1 MNPSACA
8 GIIQMKKGKEVK
20 ISYWAAHATTIVSV
34 TLVLLIIGIIALVT
48 TSARQ
53 ETRRLKESLEISV
66 IMADSITNPQAA
78 ATLKSLERQPF
89 CRNLRLITR
98 EQALEAWKA
107 DTGEDL
113 EAVFGVNPLS
123 PEISFTMPAEWSNP
137 DSLRRIE
144 KTLLAVPGV
153 EEVAVPGG
161 DLVATMNS
169 NIGKM
174 SMILGIIAVVM
185 LVISFVLINNTVHL
199 TIYARRFIIHT
210 MQLVGATN
218 GFIRR
223 PVVWRNCFAGIIAGI
238 VASGLLGATI
248 ALAPQAGFTDITNII
263 TWPIFGVTAL
273 CLIIL
278 GGGICALT
286 ASIATTRYLRKDYS
300 ELFH

>member
-1 MNPSACA
+1 
-8 GIIQMKKGKEVK
+8 MKKEGKEVK

-66 IMADSITNPQAA
+66 IMADSVSNTDAA
-78 ATLKSLERQPF
+78 ATMRLMEREPY

-98 EQALEAWKA
+98 EEALATWKA

-113 EAVFGVNPLS
+113 EAIFGVNPLS
-123 PEISFTMPAEWSNP
+123 PEISFTIPESWSTR
-137 DSLRRIE
+137 DSLLRIE
-144 KTLLAVPGV
+144 KRLSTLPGV
-153 EEVAVPGG
+153 EELALPGG
-161 DLVATMNS
+161 DLVETMNS
-169 NIGKM
+169 NIGKL
-174 SMILGIIAVVM
+174 SLILGIIAAVM
-185 LVISFVLINNTVHL
+185 LIISFVLINNTVHL
-199 TIYARRFIIHT
+199 AIYARRFIIHT

-223 PVVWRNCFAGIIAGI
+223 PIVWRNCCAGVLAGLIA
-238 VASGLLGATI
+238 AGLLALAL
-248 ALAPQAGFTDITNII
+248 ALAPEAGFTDMPHII
-263 TWPIFGVTAL
+263 TWTLFGVTAAGL
-273 CLIIL
+273 VIL

-286 ASIATTRYLRKDYS
+286 ATIATTRYLRKDYS

>member
-1 MNPSACA
+1 
-8 GIIQMKKGKEVK
+8 MKKGKEVK

-48 TSARQ
+48 TSARR
-53 ETRRLKESLEISV
+53 ETRRLQESLEISV
-66 IMADSITNPQAA
+66 IMADSISDASA
-78 ATLKSLERQPF
+78 SATLQALERAPF
-89 CRNLRLITR
+89 CRNPRLITR
-98 EQALEAWKA
+98 DEALQAWKA
-107 DTGEDL
+107 ETGEDL
-113 EAVFGVNPLS
+113 VAVFGVNPLS
-123 PEISFTMPAEWSNP
+123 PEISFTMPAAWSQP
-137 DSLRRIE
+137 DSLKRME
-144 KTLLAVPGV
+144 KILLATPGV
-153 EEVAVPGG
+153 EEVALPGG
-161 DLVATMNS
+161 DLVETMNS

-174 SMILGIIAVVM
+174 SLILGIIAVVM

-223 PVVWRNCFAGIIAGI
+223 PVVWRNCCAGLLSGLI
-238 VASGLLGATI
+238 ASGLL
-248 ALAPQAGFTDITNII
+248 ALALVMAPEVGFTDIESVMP
-263 TWPIFGVTAL
+263 WPLFGIVAAIL
-273 CLIIL
+273 VVL

>member
-1 MNPSACA
+1 M
-8 GIIQMKKGKEVK
+8 IEMKKGKEVK

-48 TSARQ
+48 TSARR
-53 ETRRLKESLEISV
+53 ETQRLQESLEISV
-66 IMADSITNPQAA
+66 IMADSISDSSAA
-78 ATLKSLERQPF
+78 NTLKLLQNRPF

-98 EQALEAWKA
+98 DEALQAWKN

-113 EAVFGVNPLS
+113 EAIFGVNPLS
-123 PEISFTMPAEWSNP
+123 PEISFTMPAAWSNP
-137 DSLRRIE
+137 DSLDRMQ
-144 KTLLAVPGV
+144 KVLLALPGV
-153 EEVAVPGG
+153 EEVAMPGG

-169 NIGKM
+169 NIGRL
-174 SMILGIIAVVM
+174 SMILGIIAIV
-185 LVISFVLINNTVHL
+185 LLLISFVLINNTVHL

-223 PVVWRNCFAGIIAGI
+223 PVVWRNCCAGLL
-238 VASGLLGATI
+238 SGLIASCIL
-248 ALAPQAGFTDITNII
+248 ALALLMAPKAGFTDISNVIP
-263 TWPIFGVTAL
+263 WPLFGLTSLAL
-273 CLIIL
+273 ILL

-286 ASIATTRYLRKDYS
+286 ASLATGRYLRKDYS